1 MVLRRMLF
9 ASVFRFV
16 SASLVLSTIF
26 FIYHV
31 SLMFSDSPNQLI
43 KRIPNNAQA
52 FKSDFPPKPVQS
64 PETLELLKRMNL
76 TNPGNLGEPV
86 ILPDNL
92 DADII
97 EMFNKSEDIYKFSEF
112 VASLIPLDRQLAD
125 VRSDACKK
133 LNYSTNLPAASVI
146 MVLYNEPTSV
156 VLRTIYSVLNASPA
170 HLIKE
175 ITVVDD
181 CSTHGECLLYSSYHQ
196 CSHSFNGTI

>member
-1 MVLRRMLF
+1 MGFRRIRF

-16 SASLVLSTIF
+16 STLFVSSLVFYIF
-26 FIYHV
+26 YASAIINN
-31 SLMFSDSPNQLI
+31 DSNQLI
-43 KRIPNNAQA
+43 ENKSNNSQD
-52 FKSDFPPKPVQS
+52 FKSDFPLKPIQS
-64 PETLELLKRMNL
+64 PKTLELLKRMNL

-97 EMFNKSEDIYKFSEF
+97 EMFNKSENIYKFSEF

-146 MVLYNEPTSV
+146 MVLHNESPTM
-156 VLRTIYSVLNASPA
+156 VLRTVYSVLNGSPA
-170 HLIKE
+170 HLIRE

-181 CSTHGECLLYSSYHQ
+181 CSTHGK
-196 CSHSFNGTI
+196 